1 MPWARMVAFRELGTW
16 AWLTATQITISL
28 QICMQGWVTTS
39 ATLESLSSDG
49 EAHYKKCTE
58 NHDAYIAHSVSPTA
72 DFKNQP
78 KQ

>member
-1 MPWARMVAFRELGTW
+1 MPWARMVAFRGLGTW
-16 AWLTATQITISL
+16 AWLTATEITILSL
-28 QICMQGWVTTS
+28 QICMQAWVTTS
-39 ATLESLSSDG
+39 ATLEMWAVTERLMI
-49 EAHYKKCTE
+49 ENAE